1 MKKKP
6 ESKFVKILETDSLT
20 DIAMI
25 KSVLDGSG
33 IRYYIQGENVRYL
46 RPVDSAVLMVQDED
60 VKKAVALIKPLKLN
74 YGAIYFDQNPRS

>member
-1 MKKKP
+1 MKKKS
-6 ESKFVKILETDSLT
+6 ESRFVKILETDSLT

-60 VKKAVALIKPLKLN
+60 VKKAVPLIKPLKLN
-74 YGAIYFDQNPRS
+74 HNAIYFD

>member
-6 ESKFVKILETDSLT
+6 QSRFVRVLDTDSLT

-25 KSVLDGSG
+25 KSVLDGGG

-60 VKKAVALIKPLKLN
+60 VEKAVALIKPLRLN
-74 YGAIYFDQNPRS
+74 YGAIYFD